1 MKVRVYYNLHKHVYS
16 VQHYIKGKGWRLYKH
31 LNKVYL
37 EDVEFKVYEN
47 GRQKVIKEKRK
58 NVHAYVI
65 GHLKPFK
72 RINNL
77 TSVTYNPYFTNS
89 FIERYKKDRIHTAKA
104 ALLTT
109 GRKIYATL

>member
-37 EDVEFKVYEN
+37 EDVEFKVYEI
-47 GRQKVIKEKRK
+47 GRQRVLQEKRK

-65 GHLKPFK
+65 GTLKDFK
-72 RINNL
+72 RINDIC
-77 TSVTYNPYFTNS
+77 TVTYNPYYTSS
-89 FIERYKKDRIHTAKA
+89 FIIKANKAPVKNAKA
-104 ALLTT
+104 ALLTK
-109 GRKIYATL
+109 GRKIYATM